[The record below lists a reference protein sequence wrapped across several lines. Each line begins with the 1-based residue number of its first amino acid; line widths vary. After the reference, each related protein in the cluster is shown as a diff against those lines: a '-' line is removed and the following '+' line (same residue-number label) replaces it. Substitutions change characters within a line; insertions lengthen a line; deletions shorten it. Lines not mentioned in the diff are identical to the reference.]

1 LFEETLGIRKAVV
14 HRVRSARGIQNDRG
28 WKGEDMIALQ
38 QFRRGRRVNFYYG
51 HIYTVDLLHALER
64 GGL

>member
-1 LFEETLGIRKAVV
+1 MRL
-14 HRVRSARGIQNDRG
+14 ARGIQNDRG
-28 WKGEDMIALQ
+28 RKGEDMIALQ

-51 HIYTVDLLHALER
+51 HIYTADVLHALER

>member
-1 LFEETLGIRKAVV
+1 M
-14 HRVRSARGIQNDRG
+14 RSARGIQNDRG
-28 WKGEDMIALQ
+28 WKREDMIALQ